1 MSKILKEFD
10 KNYKINRARLISNNY
25 EEIVASNL
33 HENININLLKRINIS
48 NIKELIKF
56 DFMTN
61 VNNTGDRHIT
71 LHFFDEDN
79 TLQRVHIVL
88 NTDDW
93 EELKQSDNYILI
105 NDKRTEILNNTF
117 ELQEVKNILF
127 KMLDIFR
134 RGYDKPKI

>member
-10 KNYKINRARLISNNY
+10 KNYKINRARLISDNY
-25 EEIVASNL
+25 KEIVASTL
-33 HENININLLKRINIS
+33 HKNINIDLLKRINIP

-71 LHFFDEDN
+71 LHFFDEDDSF
-79 TLQRVHIVL
+79 QRIHIVL

-134 RGYDKPKI
+134 RGYDKP